1 MPMKAIATLVALL
14 SVCAFANAQSHDR
27 AWYCDHEAERK
38 AVKSQCD
45 AAAKTIK
52 TQADIL
58 RVITPDCMAAQEA
71 AGAAFAY
78 GRSACKKNSKF
89 EPTSPS
95 ITGSR

>member
-1 MPMKAIATLVALL
+1 MKTIATLIALL
-14 SVCAFANAQSHDR
+14 AVSAVADAQSHDR
-27 AWYCDHEAERK
+27 DWYCDHEAERK

-45 AAAKTIK
+45 TAAKTIK
-52 TQADIL
+52 TQADLL
-58 RVITPDCMAAQEA
+58 RVMTPDCMAAQEA

-78 GRSACKKNSKF
+78 GRNACKSNSKF